1 MRVVIDTNVVV
12 SAALK
17 DRDPETVILFVA
29 GHPDFEWIVS
39 ASVLEEYKEVLAR
52 PKFGLPAA
60 LLRKWHAIFE
70 VLTTTVEVNVEIDFP
85 RDKKDEK
92 FLECALAGEAK
103 YLITGDKDFTE
114 AQKIIDTTI
123 ISVSQFKKLV
133 CDTWS

>member
-12 SAALK
+12 SAALR

-39 ASVLEEYKEVLAR
+39 ASILEEYKEVLAR
-52 PKFGLPAA
+52 PKFGLPEA
-60 LLRKWHAIFE
+60 LLRKWHANFE
-70 VLTTTVEVNVEIDFP
+70 VLTTTVEVNVEINFP

-92 FLECALAGEAK
+92 FLECALAAEAR

-114 AQKIIDTTI
+114 AQKIIDTTV